1 MSGEQCEH
9 RKELMKFLLIKT
21 APVRSGVKPAEFLR
35 VRKCYRSKPEQ
46 SFCIHQAEILA
57 TLRLPCRFLRKDAES
72 SLLLFYQP
80 ELLQETLRDP
90 VIRKELTRL
99 GYPEEF
105 SAAAALK
112 FLQKRFAEEN
122 LPHEIGFFLGYP
134 PKDVIGYLRKEKR
147 TPVPHGIWQVFG
159 DPAES
164 LRRMKLYSS
173 VESLAEKI
181 LETYQDIGVCL
192 EKITS
197 EINMKEVS
205 YV

>member
-80 ELLQETLRDP
+80 ED
-90 VIRKELTRL
+90 RK
-99 GYPEEF
+99 
-105 SAAAALK
+105 
-112 FLQKRFAEEN
+112 
-122 LPHEIGFFLGYP
+122 
-134 PKDVIGYLRKEKR
+134 
-147 TPVPHGIWQVFG
+147 
-159 DPAES
+159 
-164 LRRMKLYSS
+164 S
-173 VESLAEKI
+173 V
-181 LETYQDIGVCL
+181 V
-192 EKITS
+192 
-197 EINMKEVS
+197 
-205 YV
+205 

>member
-122 LPHEIGFFLGYP
+122 LPHEIGF
-134 PKDVIGYLRKEKR
+134 VIGYLRKEKR
-147 TPVPHGIWQVFG
+147 TSVPHGIWQVFG

>member
-1 MSGEQCEH
+1 MSGIPCEH

-35 VRKCYRSKPEQ
+35 VRKCYRSKPEEG
-46 SFCIHQAEILA
+46 FCIHQAEILA

-72 SLLLFYQP
+72 SLLLFYHP
-80 ELLQETLRDP
+80 DLLQETLRNP
-90 VIRKELTRL
+90 VIREELVRI
-99 GYPEEF
+99 GYPREPSA
-105 SAAAALK
+105 SAALA
-112 FLQKRFAEEN
+112 FLRKRFTEEN

-134 PKDVIGYLRKEKR
+134 PKDVLGYLRKEKR
-147 TPVPHGIWQVFG
+147 TPIRHGVWQVFG

-164 LRRMKLYSS
+164 LRRMRLYSA

-181 LETYQDIGVCL
+181 LENYRDIGVCL